1 MKAGSSSRRKT
12 WKHGSRPSLRAERWS
27 ARGEHQL
34 SWIGSFFWNP
44 GRKIAYGLWKKG
56 QTTQE
61 GYKGL
66 RLCRKKIRRVKAQL
80 DINVATAL
88 KDNKR
93 YFYKYMNNKRG
104 IKENLQQTS
113 MKREVIVPLYSA
125 LVKTALPIL
134 CSLLGPSLP
143 EGHWGAGVCSKKSD
157 ETGEGHVRSDWEN
170 HGCLVWRR
178 GCSGETLLLFTTT
191 WKEVVAWWISV
202 SFLR

>member
-1 MKAGSSSRRKT
+1 M
-12 WKHGSRPSLRAERWS
+12 
-27 ARGEHQL
+27 
-34 SWIGSFFWNP
+34 
-44 GRKIAYGLWKKG
+44 
-56 QTTQE
+56 
-61 GYKGL
+61 
-66 RLCRKKIRRVKAQL
+66 RLFREKIRRVKAQL

-143 EGHWGAGVCSKKSD
+143 EGH
-157 ETGEGHVRSDWEN
+157 
-170 HGCLVWRR
+170 
-178 GCSGETLLLFTTT
+178 
-191 WKEVVAWWISV
+191 
-202 SFLR
+202 